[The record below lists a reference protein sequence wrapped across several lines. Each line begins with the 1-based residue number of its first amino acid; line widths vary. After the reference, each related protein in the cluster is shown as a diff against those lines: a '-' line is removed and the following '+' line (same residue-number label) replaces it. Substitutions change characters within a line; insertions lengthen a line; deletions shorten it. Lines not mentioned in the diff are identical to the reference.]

1 MMQVD
6 SVVYGLL
13 VYYQQVLVED
23 YKYLGLIELSLS
35 ADRDSLR
42 IAKGYGGQQQEVAR
56 LGEGRGRSIFNRVAA
71 PAAPD
76 HCTPAVDTCSG
87 CALGRRRGYRLG
99 LSRLPSRMYR
109 QEERLST
116 GGSSRRS

>member
-56 LGEGRGRSIFNRVAA
+56 LTAKVAGDQSSIELRHRQHQIIALLLW
-71 PAAPD
+71 
-76 HCTPAVDTCSG
+76 TPAVV
-87 CALGRRRGYRLG
+87 AL
-99 LSRLPSRMYR
+99 
-109 QEERLST
+109 
-116 GGSSRRS
+116 